1 MDSLVLNT
9 LSAVASEEDEAK
21 KALLME
27 QSNRAL
33 GDHFMRHPMDM
44 EELAFDLFNG
54 AWKDAMEVDITPKVI
69 EVKTVGLGDTD
80 FVDEDLRGMRAY
92 WQGKGGRIL
101 SDVLRYERSQMPRE
115 EMATAIDLHR
125 DEINLDFWGTF
136 EKLQGQA
143 QEKLGQLPAFRLI
156 ELIQAGITAGSTFG
170 TFAAATLADARST
183 RSWSSSP
190 TARRGTSRSSAR
202 GRPRASSRASGFSS
216 ARTSRSRC
224 SAPARS
230 ASTRATPWSKSRTSR
245 TSRATWCC
253 RRTSCSSSART
264 RSAHVLRP
272 AGQGAAA
279 PASGLLRPV
288 GDREGRGH
296 APLRHRP
303 RAASGASSSPRP
315 GVTSASSS

>member
-92 WQGKGGRIL
+92 FQGKGGRIL

-125 DEINLDFWGTF
+125 DDINLDFWGTF

-170 TFAAATLADARST
+170 TFAASTLAAAQIDPILEFVANRSKGNITILGARQAT
-183 RSWSSSP
+183 RQLAGIGLQFGPNIQEQVFRTGQVGIYKGYPVVEVENFEDFAGNLVLP
-190 TARRGTSRSSAR
+190 TNELYIVGQNS
-202 GRPRASSRASGFSS
+202 GRLTYF
-216 ARTSRSRC
+216 
-224 SAPARS
+224 
-230 ASTRATPWSKSRTSR
+230 
-245 TSRATWCC
+245 
-253 RRTSCSSSART
+253 
-264 RSAHVLRP
+264 
-272 AGQGAAA
+272 GQQAKVQQ
-279 PASGLLRPV
+279 L
-288 GDREGRGH
+288 
-296 APLRHRP
+296 
-303 RAASGASSSPRP
+303 PRP
-315 GVTSASSS
+315 GFYVRWETAKDAGMLLYGVGRGRIGRIVLT